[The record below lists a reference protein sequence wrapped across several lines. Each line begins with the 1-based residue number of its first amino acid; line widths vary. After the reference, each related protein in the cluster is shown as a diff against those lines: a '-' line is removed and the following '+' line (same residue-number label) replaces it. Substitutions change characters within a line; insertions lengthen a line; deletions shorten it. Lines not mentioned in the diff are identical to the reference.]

1 MIIRKK
7 NFDNKLSKG
16 EQLNIQQENTPQYD
30 AASDY
35 SAENSYNDEGNNNS
49 PEDNNGQAFQE
60 EEYGEN
66 NYPQNNDINDSQ
78 PVQQMSEQQ
87 IVQPA
92 GNVTAVSDNEI
103 NLFDLDNIDFS
114 QRQER
119 RRGDRR
125 RGFRRV
131 DDRNLVSRAREEAD
145 AIRESAM
152 KEGYQAGLEQAQA
165 DIDEF
170 KNSLGQFMN
179 AKQEVF
185 EYIAPDILEIS
196 VDIAKKII
204 KKEIEQD
211 PQVLF
216 NTIVDVLKTL
226 SKEETKV
233 TLRVNPAEVNE
244 TKQAVP
250 DMLNMAGID
259 TKVVVLAD
267 ENVSQGGCQVT
278 TTNGIV
284 DATIE
289 TRIEVVSKALREL

>member
-16 EQLNIQQENTPQYD
+16 EQLNIQQENTQQYD

-35 SAENSYNDEGNNNS
+35 SAKNSYNAENGNYS
-49 PEDNNGQAFQE
+49 QEDDNMQSIQGQ
-60 EEYGEN
+60 EYSEN
-66 NYPQNNDINDSQ
+66 NYSPNDAPADSQ
-78 PVQQMSEQQ
+78 PVQQVSEQHV
-87 IVQPA
+87 VQPA

>member
-35 SAENSYNDEGNNNS
+35 SAENSYNAENGNYS
-49 PEDNNGQAFQE
+49 QEDDNMQSIQGQ
-60 EEYGEN
+60 EYSEN
-66 NYPQNNDINDSQ
+66 NYSPNDAPADSQ
-78 PVQQMSEQQ
+78 HVQQMPEQQ